1 MFDKILVAVDGSDH
15 SKRAMGYAVELAEKF
30 GSTITLIHVYST
42 VIPMIPVADALTS
55 PTVTAPA
62 SAAVA
67 AKIAEDA
74 KKLGDR
80 ILEDAEK
87 VVRERGI
94 PVEKLLK
101 EGDVVKEIVA
111 EAQKGGFSLVVIGH
125 RGMSKLSELFLG
137 SVSEGVGH
145 KAPCPVM
152 IVK

>member
-1 MFDKILVAVDGSDH
+1 MFERILVAVDGSEH
-15 SKRAMGYAVELAEKF
+15 SKKAIGYAVELAEKL
-30 GSTITLIHVYST
+30 GASLTLIHVYSAILPI
-42 VIPMIPVADALTS
+42 IPATDALIS

-74 KKLGDR
+74 RKLGEK
-80 ILEDAEK
+80 ILEDSEK
-87 VVRERGI
+87 IVKERGI
-94 PVEKLLK
+94 RVEKVLK
-101 EGDVVKEIVA
+101 EGDAVKEIVA

-125 RGMSKLSELFLG
+125 RGLSKLSGLLLG

-145 KAPCPVM
+145 KAPCSVM

>member
-1 MFDKILVAVDGSDH
+1 MFDKILVAVDGSDY

-80 ILEDAEK
+80 ILEDAER
-87 VVRERGI
+87 VVKERGI
-94 PVEKLLK
+94 PVEMVLK

-111 EAQKGGFSLVVIGH
+111 EAQKGGFNLIVIGH
-125 RGMSKLSELFLG
+125 RGMSRLSELFLG